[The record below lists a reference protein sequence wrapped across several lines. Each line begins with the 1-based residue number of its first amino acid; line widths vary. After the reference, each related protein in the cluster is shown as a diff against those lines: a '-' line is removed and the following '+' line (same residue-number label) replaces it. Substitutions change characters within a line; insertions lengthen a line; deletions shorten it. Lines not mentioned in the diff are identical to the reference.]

1 MANELKQTPTESLFF
16 IMESFIAK
24 KDRIHLKGVLEQAK
38 EMEKEQIKQAY
49 QKGVISLS
57 NRTADEYYE
66 QTFNK

>member
-38 EMEKEQIKQAY
+38 EMEKEQFEKL
-49 QKGVISLS
+49 KDFETWKEWKDL
-57 NRTADEYYE
+57 
-66 QTFNK
+66 

>member
-1 MANELKQTPTESLFF
+1 MAEKQTALDYF
-16 IMESFIAK
+16 IQQLEEIGFSTHDFCEFNAQ
-24 KDRIHLKGVLEQAK
+24 VLAAK
-38 EMEKEQIKQAY
+38 EIEKEQIKQAY

>member
-1 MANELKQTPTESLFF
+1 MTKQTALDYF
-16 IMESFIAK
+16 IQQLEEIGFSTHDFCEFNAQ
-24 KDRIHLKGVLEQAK
+24 VLAAK
-38 EMEKEQIKQAY
+38 EIEKEQIKQAY

>member
-1 MANELKQTPTESLFF
+1 MTEKQTALDYF
-16 IMESFIAK
+16 IQQLEEIGFSTHDFCEFNAQ
-24 KDRIHLKGVLEQAK
+24 VLAAK
-38 EMEKEQIKQAY
+38 EIEKEQIKQAY